1 MQAGLQMQEDP
12 YFLHHLQHILVERG
26 HQGKKKKKKNSEN
39 GHIFPATKSSG

>member
-26 HQGKKKKKKNSEN
+26 HQGKKKKKK
-39 GHIFPATKSSG
+39 KQ